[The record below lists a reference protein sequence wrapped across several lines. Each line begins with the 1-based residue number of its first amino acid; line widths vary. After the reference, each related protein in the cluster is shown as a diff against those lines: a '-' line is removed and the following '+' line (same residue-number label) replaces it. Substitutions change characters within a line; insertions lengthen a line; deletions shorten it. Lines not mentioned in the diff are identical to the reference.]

1 MKNLIKI
8 IFVLFFIST
17 SYSQGWSDF
26 EDGTSEYWTNTDSST
41 LLLTNELHE
50 NPSPYNEYF
59 LQKECDGSNGPLGE
73 MAIINNSEDWIG
85 NYPIG
90 FFDAFAELS
99 FLVKNVND
107 FDLHIRIGY
116 RGGSDNT
123 KIISNNSII
132 VPSFSDWTYIG
143 FETFIEGFTIVEGN
157 NTVDEV
163 FENSLESKIIH
174 NNNLSYDGLVVD
186 GFFMIDDLSSI
197 YLLSSNDYNSL
208 TNVLLYPNPVNDFL
222 TIKLPYNA
230 NAEVSIYNILG
241 KKIMSKSFSGVTNQI
256 DISNLN
262 SGMYLV
268 TIKTET
274 AIVTKKIVKL

>member
-8 IFVLFFIST
+8 AFVLFFVSN

-26 EDGTSEYWTNTDSST
+26 EDGTLEYWTNTDSST
-41 LLLTNELHE
+41 SLLTNELHQD
-50 NPSPYNEYF
+50 PSPNNERF

-73 MAIINNSEDWIG
+73 MAIINNSENWIG
-85 NYPIG
+85 NYPTG
-90 FFDAFAELS
+90 FFDAFANLE
-99 FLVKNVND
+99 FFIKNVND

-123 KIISNNSII
+123 KIITNNI
-132 VPSFSDWTYIG
+132 VVVPAFSDWTYIS
-143 FETFIEGFTIVEGN
+143 IQILDGFTIVEGN
-157 NTVDEV
+157 NTVEEV
-163 FENSLESKIIH
+163 FENSVETKIIH
-174 NNNLSYDGLVVD
+174 NNNLSYNGLVVD
-186 GFFMIDDLSSI
+186 GLFMIDDLSSS
-197 YLLSSNDYNSL
+197 YLLSSNEYNKLS
-208 TNVLLYPNPVNDFL
+208 NSKLYPNPVNNIL
-222 TIKLPYNA
+222 NIKLPYNT
-230 NAEVSIYNILG
+230 NSEVSIYNILG
-241 KKIMSKSFSGVTNQI
+241 KKIMSKSFSRLTNQI